1 MKQLIYLLILSTIIL
16 MACKKN
22 NNRVLVDNTLPDTDI
37 LNAHYTDTFSIYLK
51 TEKIDS
57 IRIYNDGF
65 KFLGSNQ
72 DPVFGRTDAEL
83 YTHFS
88 LPNNVTNVAFP
99 NDAVVD
105 SAKIILVFT
114 ESFVGDTSTPLRYQT
129 YLLNEDM
136 LSSQNYYSNKTFNYI
151 PTSLSDITT
160 KPIKFKG
167 FKTIQIP
174 IFTGFAQSVISNP
187 QYLVNNTTLQS
198 MYKGFYITTKNT
210 PLNPTTNQGALMK
223 IDLANEVSGLYIYYH
238 TGNPPALKESKV
250 YQFTFNNNGSVR
262 MNHLIYNYSSGS
274 NVYLYNQLMGN
285 YASASQNVFLKG
297 LNGTRVFVD
306 FPYLKNLKSLGNFS
320 INRAEVVIKV
330 DKSFIPT
337 NGFYNPPP
345 ALSLL
350 ALDSLGQEIF
360 TIDQYNTNYSFLSYG
375 GNYNSDA
382 GTYTFNI
389 SRYIQHIL
397 NGKIRYYGMVL
408 VATDPKTTL
417 TARKDF
423 FAARVVLGGYQNSAL
438 KPKLKLYYTP
448 IP

>member
-1 MKQLIYLLILSTIIL
+1 
-16 MACKKN
+16 
-22 NNRVLVDNTLPDTDI
+22 
-37 LNAHYTDTFSIYLK
+37 
-51 TEKIDS
+51 
-57 IRIYNDGF
+57 
-65 KFLGSNQ
+65 
-72 DPVFGRTDAEL
+72 
-83 YTHFS
+83 
-88 LPNNVTNVAFP
+88 
-99 NDAVVD
+99 
-105 SAKIILVFT
+105 VFT

-262 MNHLIYNYSSGS
+262 MNHLIYNYSSGA
-274 NVYLYNQLMGN
+274 NVYLYNQLIGN

-306 FPYLKNLKSLGNFS
+306 F
-320 INRAEVVIKV
+320 
-330 DKSFIPT
+330 
-337 NGFYNPPP
+337 
-345 ALSLL
+345 
-350 ALDSLGQEIF
+350 
-360 TIDQYNTNYSFLSYG
+360 
-375 GNYNSDA
+375 
-382 GTYTFNI
+382 
-389 SRYIQHIL
+389 
-397 NGKIRYYGMVL
+397 
-408 VATDPKTTL
+408 L
-417 TARKDF
+417 T
-423 FAARVVLGGYQNSAL
+423 
-438 KPKLKLYYTP
+438 
-448 IP
+448 